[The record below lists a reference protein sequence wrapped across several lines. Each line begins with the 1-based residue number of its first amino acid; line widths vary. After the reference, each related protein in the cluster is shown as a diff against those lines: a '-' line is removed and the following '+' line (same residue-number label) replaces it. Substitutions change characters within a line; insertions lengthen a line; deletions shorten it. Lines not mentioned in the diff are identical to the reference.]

1 MEAIARLMPGAL
13 HHQRPVNNQKSA
25 YERAS
30 VFGLSLISY
39 LTRRNGDVMGGYKA
53 IIGGDAVAIN
63 PKYRASYMPHI
74 RAVVQVIH
82 NNLMQQF
89 SDCNNGILR
98 RQIIMPFPE
107 VITLSA
113 VGEGHRRAGHHRTY
127 VTC

>member
-1 MEAIARLMPGAL
+1 
-13 HHQRPVNNQKSA
+13 
-25 YERAS
+25 
-30 VFGLSLISY
+30 
-39 LTRRNGDVMGGYKA
+39 MGGYKA

-107 VITLSA
+107 VITSLLLAKVTEELAVIVRTSPANPNDARILLLAQHSSA
-113 VGEGHRRAGHHRTY
+113 EVLNINSIPILWSMF
-127 VTC
+127 VTIWA